1 MYSPPRSFTNNQCN
15 SKERI
20 NNTNGSPLRLYQVWQ
35 GKNRFFLGGRLIF
48 GPDIRALFLT
58 LFLILVP
65 VTLFCAFV
73 SRGLINAFPHRLGY
87 LIVAIS
93 LVFSV
98 LAVVFL
104 LLTSGTDPGI
114 VPRNAHPPDADDECD
129 TYSISTSCLG
139 SQTGPINLPPMKN
152 VTVNGIVV
160 KVKYCKTCMLY
171 RPPRCSHCSIC
182 DNCIERFD
190 HHCPWVG
197 QCIGK
202 RNYRYFFM
210 FVSSTNLLSFY
221 VFAFC
226 WVNIKKIAETQ
237 DCNIWKAFVKSPAS
251 GILIMY
257 TFVVSWFL
265 GGLTAFHLYLI
276 ITNQTTYENYR
287 YRYER
292 KMNPFNLG
300 CARNFK
306 DIFCTGMPSSRT
318 DFRSHVEVDRSSSFN
333 TSSYLGGTTTNSDMH
348 IMKIFDVEVGRRQAV
363 DADERKEIDRRIRN
377 EGGGTPIR
385 EMKAETIKAIGQ

>member
-1 MYSPPRSFTNNQCN
+1 MYSPPLSSSSHDRCH
-15 SKERI
+15 SKARI
-20 NNTNGSPLRLYQVWQ
+20 NNNTNSSQLRLYQIWQ
-35 GKNRFFLGGRLIF
+35 GRNRFYLGGRLVF

-65 VTLFCAFV
+65 VALFCAFV

-93 LVFSV
+93 LLFSV
-98 LAVVFL
+98 FIVVLL

-114 VPRNAHPPDADDECD
+114 VPRNTNPPEPDEEFE
-129 TYSISTSCLG
+129 TSSISTSCLG
-139 SQTGPINLPPMKN
+139 SQTGPLSLPPMKN

-210 FVSSTNLLSFY
+210 FVSSTNLLSLY

-226 WVNIKKIAETQ
+226 WVNIKKIMEAR
-237 DCNIWKAFVKSPAS
+237 DCNLWSAFLKSPVS
-251 GILIMY
+251 GILIIY

-276 ITNQTTYENYR
+276 LTNQTTYENYR

-306 DIFCTGMPSSRT
+306 EIFCTSMPRSRIN
-318 DFRSHVEVDRSSSFN
+318 FRAQVKVDRSSSLN
-333 TSSYLGGTTTNSDMH
+333 ASSYLGGTTNPDLHKMN
-348 IMKIFDVEVGRRQAV
+348 FDVEVGRRQSV
-363 DADERKEIDRRIRN
+363 NADECKEIDSRIRS
-377 EGGGTPIR
+377 
-385 EMKAETIKAIGQ
+385 IGAGLDR

>member
-1 MYSPPRSFTNNQCN
+1 MYSPPPSSTSTRCD

-20 NNTNGSPLRLYQVWQ
+20 DNSNGSQLRLYQVWQ
-35 GKNRFFLGGRLIF
+35 GRNRFYLGGRLVF

-58 LFLILVP
+58 LFLILFP
-65 VTLFCAFV
+65 VALFCAFV
-73 SRGLINAFPHRLGY
+73 SRELINAFPHRFGY
-87 LIVAIS
+87 LIMAIS
-93 LVFSV
+93 LLFSV
-98 LAVVFL
+98 FIVVLL
-104 LLTSGTDPGI
+104 LLTSGTNPGI
-114 VPRNAHPPDADDECD
+114 VPRNAHPPDTDDECD
-129 TYSISTSCLG
+129 TSSISTSCLG
-139 SQTGPINLPPMKN
+139 SQTGPISLPPMKN

-210 FVSSTNLLSFY
+210 FVSSTNFLSLY

-226 WVNIKKIAETQ
+226 WVNIKKIMDAHN
-237 DCNIWKAFVKSPAS
+237 CNIWSAFFKSPAS

-300 CARNFK
+300 CARNFNE
-306 DIFCTGMPSSRT
+306 IFCTGVPSSRI
-318 DFRSHVEVDRSSSFN
+318 DFRAHVQLDRSLSFN
-333 TSSYLGGTTTNSDMH
+333 TLSYLGGATTNSDMH
-348 IMKIFDVEVGRRQAV
+348 KMKNFDEEVGRRQGV
-363 DADERKEIDRRIRN
+363 DECKETDSRIKTI
-377 EGGGTPIR
+377 GGGVDR
-385 EMKAETIKAIGQ
+385 CEK

>member
-1 MYSPPRSFTNNQCN
+1 MYSPQWLSPGNRCN

-20 NNTNGSPLRLYQVWQ
+20 NNTNGSQLRLYQTWK
-35 GKNRFFLGGRLIF
+35 GRNRFFLGGRFVF

-65 VTLFCAFV
+65 VALFCAFV
-73 SRGLINAFPHRLGY
+73 SRGLVDAFPHRLGY

-93 LVFSV
+93 LIFSALIV
-98 LAVVFL
+98 ILL
-104 LLTSGTDPGI
+104 LLTSATDPGI
-114 VPRNAHPPDADDECD
+114 VPRNAHPPDADDECE
-129 TYSISTSCLG
+129 TSSISTSCLG
-139 SQTGPINLPPMKN
+139 SQTGPVSLPPMKN

-210 FVSSTNLLSFY
+210 FVSTTNLLSLY
-221 VFAFC
+221 VFVFC
-226 WVNIKKIAETQ
+226 WVNIKKIMEAHH
-237 DCNIWKAFVKSPAS
+237 CNIWRALVKSPAS

-306 DIFCTGMPSSRT
+306 DIFCTGMASSRIN
-318 DFRSHVEVDRSSSFN
+318 FRAKVNADRSSSFN
-333 TSSYLGGTTTNSDMH
+333 ASSYLGGGTTTNSSDTH
-348 IMKIFDVEVGRRQAV
+348 KMKNFDIEVGRRQADDIDECKETDSRTRSSV
-363 DADERKEIDRRIRN
+363 GGVGADRC
-377 EGGGTPIR
+377 EG
-385 EMKAETIKAIGQ
+385 

>member
-1 MYSPPRSFTNNQCN
+1 MYSPPLSSTNRSD

-20 NNTNGSPLRLYQVWQ
+20 NTTSSSQLRLYQIWQ
-35 GKNRFFLGGRLIF
+35 GRNRFYLGGRLVF

-65 VTLFCAFV
+65 VALFCAFV
-73 SRGLINAFPHRLGY
+73 SRGLVNAFPHQFGY
-87 LIVAIS
+87 IIVAIS

-98 LAVVFL
+98 IIVVLL

-114 VPRNAHPPDADDECD
+114 VPRNAHPPDADDECE
-129 TYSISTSCLG
+129 TSSISTSCLG
-139 SQTGPINLPPMKN
+139 SQTGPVSLPPMKN

-210 FVSSTNLLSFY
+210 FVSSTNLLSLY

-226 WVNIKKIAETQ
+226 WINLKKIMEAQ
-237 DCNIWKAFVKSPAS
+237 HCNIWSAFLKSPAS
-251 GILIMY
+251 GVLIMY

-306 DIFCTGMPSSRT
+306 EIFFTSMPSSRVN
-318 DFRSHVEVDRSSSFN
+318 FRAHVKVDRSSSFN
-333 TSSYLGGTTTNSDMH
+333 TSSYLGGATTNSDMH
-348 IMKIFDVEVGRRQAV
+348 KMKNFDVEVGRRQAV
-363 DADERKEIDRRIRN
+363 DADECKDIDNRIRSV
-377 EGGGTPIR
+377 GGGVDR
-385 EMKAETIKAIGQ
+385 CER